1 MSSNCYNRSF
11 KRKVTLLCQWVIIIY
26 NVLLLTVGTALLL
39 TCCAV
44 LWQSFYSFGA
54 CTSSHDV
61 VDYYEHVSFDI
72 IRSIQDINTQY
83 NINDTI
89 S

>member
-1 MSSNCYNRSF
+1 MLHAWAANIRYDRYCSNFLEVGMELN
-11 KRKVTLLCQWVIIIY
+11 TL
-26 NVLLLTVGTALLL
+26 
-39 TCCAV
+39 
-44 LWQSFYSFGA
+44 SFGA

-72 IRSIQDINTQY
+72 IQSVTDVNTQY

>member
-1 MSSNCYNRSF
+1 MSNDCYNRSF
-11 KRKVTLLCQWVIIIY
+11 QREVTLLCHLVIIIH
-26 NVLLLTVGTALLL
+26 NMPLLTVGTALLL

-72 IRSIQDINTQY
+72 IQSVQDINTQY